1 MAESLVTI
9 RVPKETKERM
19 KEAGINWSEELRGVI
34 EQKLA
39 AKDRTKAKEEL
50 DQLLLSAK
58 PGFDTTLA
66 IKETRRRAS

>member
-19 KEAGINWSEELRGVI
+19 KEAGINWSEELRRVI

-39 AKDRTKAKEEL
+39 AKDRKKARAEL
-50 DQLLLSAK
+50 DQLLLSVK

-66 IKETRRRAS
+66 IKETRHRA